1 MRVGSVGRGGIE
13 GGVED
18 LVRAFLFLHFDLT
31 DCHTQSTPSLSFHP
45 SVTESL
51 CFHGN
56 HLLCLPDNAP
66 PPTHTHTNTRQ
77 PPAPCTPN
85 RQCSDNDGAAAI
97 QGVWAGEREDV
108 TWMEEKERAKRQR
121 MEGEKER
128 AKAERGIRG
137 YTKGLRKTEEPRN
150 R

>member
-18 LVRAFLFLHFDLT
+18 LVRAFLFLHLDLT

-66 PPTHTHTNTRQ
+66 PDTRQ
-77 PPAPCTPN
+77 PPTPCTPYH
-85 RQCSDNDGAAAI
+85 QCSDNDGAAAI

-108 TWMEEKERAKRQR
+108 TWMEDKERAKRQR
-121 MEGEKER
+121 MEGERWEGWRGRRKGQRQKEV
-128 AKAERGIRG
+128 
-137 YTKGLRKTEEPRN
+137 
-150 R
+150 